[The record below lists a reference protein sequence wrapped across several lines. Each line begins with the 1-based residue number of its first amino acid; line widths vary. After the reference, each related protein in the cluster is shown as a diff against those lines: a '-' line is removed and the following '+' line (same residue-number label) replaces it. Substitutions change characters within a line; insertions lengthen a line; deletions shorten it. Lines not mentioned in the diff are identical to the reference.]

1 MMHGAYILARYSTE
15 NQSEASIDVQVE
27 RCTEWCNQHS
37 IPVLD
42 VFADRAISGMK
53 ETRPEYQRMMQQLY
67 SGGADTVVI
76 YDQSR
81 MFRNMVYWF
90 QFRETL
96 QRIGVHVVSV
106 TQPTVG
112 GDLSDPAVF
121 LNEGVTALFNQMWV
135 LQTQQKVREGVR
147 QRAKSG
153 KHTGGIPALGYRVEN
168 ERLVIDDAEAETV
181 RLIFGLYAA
190 GQSYID
196 IIAELNRRGLKT
208 KRGNSFGKNSI
219 HDLLKN
225 EKYVGIALFGG
236 KPVSYDGTR
245 NSHAARGEHLEIAC
259 PPIVSEELFDS
270 VQARLAANKHQN
282 TGKRV
287 TAVEQPL
294 KGKIFCG
301 ACGGAMTIHYKYPAR
316 GGERYEYYKCA
327 TKQRGKGCS
336 GMSIRKDELEGT
348 VANAVLAMLGAP
360 KSRDKLLA
368 VLKEQRD
375 SILKTSAPKLKEL
388 QSEYDSLSAQIEKAV
403 DAVMAGLTSPA
414 LIDRTNALESKKA
427 QVAEEIALLK
437 SNVEHSSL
445 RDEQLAPLLD
455 KLIKSAKENPSA
467 ILAAVLR
474 VEVYP
479 DTIKIWTIFDD
490 GPAPGN
496 GPITKANVASLVK
509 SPDTGKWSLGTF
521 MGTASGVPSNVPN
534 IFVVAAFSVLRE
546 RKNKERV

>member
-1 MMHGAYILARYSTE
+1 MTHGAYILARYSTE
-15 NQSEASIDVQVE
+15 NQSEASIEVQVE
-27 RCTEWCNQHS
+27 RCREWCGRQS
-37 IPVLD
+37 LPVLD
-42 VFADRAISGMK
+42 VFSDRAISGMK
-53 ETRPEYQRMMQQLY
+53 ETRPEYQRMMQSLY
-67 SGGADTVVI
+67 AGGADTVVI

-90 QFRETL
+90 QFREAL

-112 GDLSDPAVF
+112 GDLNDPAVF

-153 KHTGGIPALGYRVEN
+153 KHTGGTPALGYRVEN
-168 ERLVIDDAEAETV
+168 ERLVVDEAEAETV
-181 RLIFGLYAA
+181 RLIFELYAS

-196 IIAELNRRGLKT
+196 IIADLNRRGLKT
-208 KRGNSFGKNSI
+208 KRGNAFGKNSI

-225 EKYVGIALFGG
+225 EKYVGRSLFGG

-245 NSHAARGEHLEIAC
+245 NAHAARGEHLEIEC
-259 PPIVSEELFDS
+259 PSIVSKELFDS

-287 TAVEQPL
+287 AAVEQPL

-316 GGERYEYYKCA
+316 GGARYEYYKCA

-336 GMSIRKDELEGT
+336 GMSIRKDEIEDT
-348 VANAVLAMLGAP
+348 VASAVLSMLGSP
-360 KSRDKLLA
+360 KSRDKLLS
-368 VLKEQRD
+368 VLRDQRD
-375 SILKTSAPKLKEL
+375 SLLKMSAPKLKEL
-388 QSEYDSLSAQIEKAV
+388 QAEYDSLASQIEKAV

-414 LIDRTNALESKKA
+414 LIERTNALESKKA

-467 ILAAVLR
+467 ILATVLR

-490 GPAPGN
+490 GPAPGD
-496 GPITKANVASLVK
+496 GPITKSNVASLVK

-521 MGTASGVPSNVPN
+521 MGTASGVPTNVPN

-546 RKNKERV
+546 RKK

>member
-1 MMHGAYILARYSTE
+1 MTHGAYILARYSTE
-15 NQSEASIDVQVE
+15 NQSEASIEVQVE
-27 RCTEWCNQHS
+27 RCREWCGRQS
-37 IPVLD
+37 LPVLD

-53 ETRPEYQRMMQQLY
+53 ETRPEYQRMMQSLY
-67 SGGADTVVI
+67 AGGADTVVI

-90 QFRETL
+90 QFREAL

-112 GDLSDPAVF
+112 GDLNDPAVF

-153 KHTGGIPALGYRVEN
+153 KHTGGTPALGYRVEN
-168 ERLVIDDAEAETV
+168 ERLVVDEAEAETV
-181 RLIFGLYAA
+181 RLIFELYAS

-196 IIAELNRRGLKT
+196 IIADLNRRGLKT
-208 KRGNSFGKNSI
+208 KRGNAFGKNSI

-225 EKYVGIALFGG
+225 EKYVGRSLFGG

-245 NSHAARGEHLEIAC
+245 NAHAARGEHLEIEC
-259 PPIVSEELFDS
+259 PSIVSKELFDS

-287 TAVEQPL
+287 AAVEQPL

-316 GGERYEYYKCA
+316 GGARYEYYKCA

-336 GMSIRKDELEGT
+336 GMSIRKDEIEDT
-348 VANAVLAMLGAP
+348 VASAVLSMLGSP
-360 KSRDKLLA
+360 KSRDKLLS
-368 VLKEQRD
+368 VLRNQRD
-375 SILKTSAPKLKEL
+375 SLLKMSAPKLKEL
-388 QSEYDSLSAQIEKAV
+388 QAEYDSLASQIEKAV

-414 LIDRTNALESKKA
+414 LIERTNALESKKA

-455 KLIKSAKENPSA
+455 KLIKSAKDNPSA
-467 ILAAVLR
+467 ILATVLR

-479 DTIKIWTIFDD
+479 DTVKIWTIFDD
-490 GPAPGN
+490 GPAPGD
-496 GPITKANVASLVK
+496 GPITKSNVASLVK

-521 MGTASGVPSNVPN
+521 MGTASGVPTNVPN

-546 RKNKERV
+546 RKK

>member
-1 MMHGAYILARYSTE
+1 MKHGAYILARYSTE
-15 NQSEASIDVQVE
+15 NQSEASIEVQVD

-53 ETRPEYQRMMQQLY
+53 ETRPEYQRMMQALY
-67 SGGADTVVI
+67 AGGADTVVI

-153 KHTGGIPALGYRVEN
+153 KHTGGTPALGYRVEN
-168 ERLVIDDAEAETV
+168 ERLVVDEKEAETV
-181 RLIFGLYAA
+181 RLIFSLYAA
-190 GQSYID
+190 GHGYME
-196 IIAELNRRGLKT
+196 IIRELNRRGLKT
-208 KRGNSFGKNSI
+208 KRGNAFGKNSI

-225 EKYVGIALFGG
+225 EKYIGKSLFGG

-245 NSHAARGEHLEIAC
+245 NAHAARGEHLEVEC
-259 PPIVSEELFDS
+259 PSIVSKELFDV
-270 VQARLAANKHQN
+270 VQNRLAANKHQN
-282 TGKRV
+282 TGKKV
-287 TAVEQPL
+287 AAVEQPL

-301 ACGGAMTIHYKYPAR
+301 ACGGAMTIHYKYPER
-316 GGERYEYYKCA
+316 GSERYEYYKCA
-327 TKQRGKGCS
+327 TKQRGKGCT
-336 GMSIRKDELEGT
+336 GMSIRKDELEET
-348 VANAVLAMLGAP
+348 VANAVLTMLGAP
-360 KSRDKLLA
+360 KAREKLLT
-368 VLKEQRD
+368 VLREQRD
-375 SILKTSAPKLKEL
+375 NIVKQAEPKLKEL
-388 QSEYDSLSAQIEKAV
+388 QGEYDSLTEQIEKAV

-414 LIDRTNALESKKA
+414 LIERTNAMEVRK
-427 QVAEEIALLK
+427 QQIAEEIETLK
-437 SNVEHSSL
+437 ANVEHSGLS
-445 RDEQLAPLLD
+445 DEQLAPLLE
-455 KLIKSAKENPSA
+455 KLIKSAKKNPAA
-467 ILAAVLR
+467 ILSTVVR
-474 VEVYP
+474 VEVYD

-490 GPAPGN
+490 DPAPGN
-496 GPITKANVASLVK
+496 GPVTKSNVAKLVK
-509 SPDTGKWSLGTF
+509 SPDTGKLALGTF
-521 MGTASGVPSNVPN
+521 MGTASGVPRNVPN
-534 IFVVAAFSVLRE
+534 ILVVVAFSVVRE
-546 RKNKERV
+546 RRK